1 VFDVFAGLGAARVDR
16 LRARLIGGACCATL
30 GANG

>member
-1 VFDVFAGLGAARVDR
+1 MFDIFLGLGAAFVDR

-30 GANG
+30 GAGG